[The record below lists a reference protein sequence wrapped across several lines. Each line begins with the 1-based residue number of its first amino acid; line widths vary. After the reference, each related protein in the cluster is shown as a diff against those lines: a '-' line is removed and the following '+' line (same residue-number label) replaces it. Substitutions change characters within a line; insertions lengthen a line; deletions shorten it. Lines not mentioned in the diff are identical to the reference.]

1 MDTSRL
7 LQELQ
12 SKATFPEVDFPAF
25 LELFEPLLLR
35 KKDHLYREG
44 QIIRHTCFV
53 VSGCLRNY
61 YANEQG
67 TERIIFFAE
76 ENWWVGDLVS
86 FLQETPTKLNLQA
99 IEDSELLIISKKNFE
114 LGLKNFPGFLEYYQK
129 GTQKTYTKLQEQLGQ
144 STADS
149 AESKYLRLL
158 KERPSLLLRV
168 PQHHIATY
176 LGITPESLSR
186 LRRKLSDS

>member
-7 LQELQ
+7 LKELQ
-12 SKATFPEVDFPAF
+12 SKASFPDADFPAF
-25 LELFEPLLLR
+25 LDLFEPLMLP
-35 KKDHLYREG
+35 KKEHLYREG

-53 VSGCLRNY
+53 VKGCLRNY

-67 TERIIFFAE
+67 DERIIFFAE

-86 FLQETPTKLNLQA
+86 FLQEVPTKLNLQA
-99 IEDSELLIISKKNFE
+99 IEDSELLVISKKNFE
-114 LGLKNFPGFLEYYQK
+114 QGLKNFPGFLEYYQK
-129 GTQKTYTKLQEQLGQ
+129 GTQKTSTKLQEQLGQ
-144 STADS
+144 SSTDT

-168 PQHHIATY
+168 PQHQIATY

-186 LRRKLSDS
+186 LRKKLTV